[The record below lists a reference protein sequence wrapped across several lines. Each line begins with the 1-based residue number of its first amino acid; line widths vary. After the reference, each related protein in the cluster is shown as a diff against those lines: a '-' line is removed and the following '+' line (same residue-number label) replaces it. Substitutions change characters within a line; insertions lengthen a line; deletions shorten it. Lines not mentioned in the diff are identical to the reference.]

1 MIIEETIKISST
13 PEHIF
18 LLYKDVSNWN
28 TWDKEVKESHLNGK
42 FIEGTTGNLSPA
54 KGPKSKILL
63 SKVEENKSFT
73 VESKL
78 PLCLMYFEHI
88 LTPIDYGVLVTHRV
102 KFEGPLSFI
111 FGYLIGRQIKQGLP
125 ITLKGLKY
133 LAEKE
138 NIQNG

>member
-1 MIIEETIKISST
+1 MVIEESIEINST

-18 LLYKDVSNWN
+18 SLYKNVSNWN
-28 TWDKEVKESHLNGK
+28 FWDKEVKESSLSGP
-42 FIEGTTGNLSPA
+42 FTEGSMGSLTPK

-78 PLCLMYFEHI
+78 PLCTMYFEHV
-88 LTPIDYGVLVTHRV
+88 LAPTDNGVLVTHRA

-111 FGYLIGRQIKQGLP
+111 FGYLIGRAIKQGFP
-125 ITLKGLKY
+125 TTLHGLKN
-133 LAEKE
+133 LAE
-138 NIQNG
+138 Q